1 MKKVLIA
8 LLAVLLLLSFTSCE
22 KDKSEEVIAAYEE
35 FCKAQ
40 YVSVYTYGSFD
51 YPDSGDV
58 DIKSL
63 TKDDVEDYN
72 VYNCLNHLDGTKLYS
87 VDAAEGAVKGK
98 VSQDEKEV
106 TYTGVKITYYV
117 EGDSATKH
125 ELTIDGTFK
134 CVEETGDSEAMQMES
149 SLTING
155 KDFAFSFTIN
165 NKGKYTAASVNGKDV
180 NLTLLNS
187 KMDNTWYY

>member
-8 LLAVLLLLSFTSCE
+8 ILAVLLLLSFTSCK

-40 YVSVYTYGSFD
+40 HVVGYAYGSFN

-58 DIKSL
+58 DITSL
-63 TKDDVEDYN
+63 TKDDVNYN
-72 VYNCLNHLDGTKLYS
+72 VSNCLNHLDGTNLDS
-87 VDAAEGAVKGK
+87 VDATEGAVKGK
-98 VSQDEKEV
+98 VSQGEKEL

-117 EGDSATKH
+117 EGDSTTKH
-125 ELTIDGTFK
+125 ELTIAGTFK
-134 CVEETGDSEAMQMES
+134 LVQNTDASTGKLEAN
-149 SLTING
+149 LKING
-155 KDFAFSFTIN
+155 NDFALSYTMEN
-165 NKGKYTAASVNGKDV
+165 GKYTAASINGTDV

-187 KMDNTWYY
+187 KMDKKWFY